1 MLAAPI
7 NPSDLNMIEGTY
19 HIRPALPAVGGNEG
33 VGVVTA
39 IGPGGAAGLRVG
51 DWVIPAAPGLGT
63 WRTELVCDGRNLQ
76 VVRKDVP
83 AEYAATVAVNPVTA
97 LCLLNNFVELAAGDA
112 VVQNGANSMVGQCV
126 IQLARDRQIQTI
138 NIIRKRQGWE
148 QVEQHLKDLGATAVL
163 TDDVAARPDVK
174 SIQPNLPKA
183 KLGLN
188 CVGGQAAS
196 SIMKLLE
203 PGGTMVTYGGMSKKP
218 ITSSTSAFIFKPE
231 LQDLTLRGFWL
242 SRWSS
247 TRPPTERVQTV
258 NKLLQLVHEGRLT
271 YRMELTPYSNFEEAL
286 QKSLGKRGHA
296 EKQVLVL

>member
-39 IGPGGAAGLRVG
+39 VGPGGAAGLRLG

-63 WRTELVCDGRNLQ
+63 WRTELVCDCRDLQ

-148 QVEQHLKDLGATAVL
+148 QVEQHLKALGATAVL
-163 TDDVAARPDVK
+163 TDDVAACHDVK

-196 SIMKLLE
+196 SVMKLLE
-203 PGGTMVTYGGMSKKP
+203 AGGTMVTYGGMSKKP
-218 ITSSTSAFIFKPE
+218 IISSTSSFIFK
-231 LQDLTLRGFWL
+231 DLTLRGFWL
-242 SRWSS
+242 SRWSN
-247 TRPPTERVQTV
+247 TRPPAVRVQTV
-258 NKLLQLVHEGRLT
+258 DKLLQLVHEGRLS
-271 YRMELTPYSNFEEAL
+271 YRMELIPYGDFEEAL

-296 EKQVLVL
+296 EKQVLVF